1 MKIKVNPDLTRLSL
15 VKLREYRKEL
25 KYLLE
30 QAESYA
36 ECPRHAVIGL
46 RDRLAYI
53 NTRLKRRRK

>member
-30 QAESYA
+30 QAEAYA
-36 ECPRHAVIGL
+36 ECPRHAVQGL
-46 RDRLAYI
+46 RNQLTYI
-53 NTRLKRRRK
+53 NTRLKRKHK